1 MRFAISQA
9 EQIKGK
15 LVMPSCKTT
24 CAYCGVGCGIKVE
37 NRFNDQAFHASDR
50 DFLTLAG
57 DMDHSANTGDLC
69 GKGLALLD
77 SLNLPNKLLYPRMK
91 KAVGEYEDISW
102 SKAISEVANKFKS
115 TIDKH
120 GPDSVAFYLSGQ
132 LLTEDY
138 YVANKLAKGFIGSA
152 NVDTNSRLCMSSAV
166 SAHMRAFG
174 EDVVPGCYEDLQLA
188 DVVVLVGANTA
199 WTHPVLFKKI
209 LAARVEHGTKL
220 VVIDPRVTA
229 TASQAD
235 LHLQLIPGSDL
246 QLFNGLFCAIASDK
260 NCNDKYIEQ
269 STEGFEQALKMAQES
284 AGSVIDIAL
293 HTGLHPETIAEFYAL
308 YQQSN
313 RVVTASSQGVNQSIL
328 GTNTSNA
335 IINCHL
341 ALGDIGQAGSGPLSL
356 TGQPNAMGG
365 REVGGLATQ
374 LACHL
379 GFSKQERQLVANYWH
394 TDRLPKSKGKTATEI
409 FAAMASGE
417 IKAVWILGT
426 NPVVSLPDTALVKQ
440 ALTECEFVVV
450 SDITAD
456 TDTAQYADILLP
468 AQGWSEKS
476 GTVTNSERTI
486 SRQRRFVQPQGDSKA
501 DWWALCEVAN
511 ALGFS
516 KEFDFKSSADVF
528 KEYAQLSARVKQSF
542 PHKQFSIAGLADLT
556 AQQYERL
563 VPTQWPINDVEAM
576 GQKNLRLFSD
586 GLFATTTGKA
596 QFVATPFTAVI
607 TSHLLDNTA
616 SNINKVRLNSG
627 RSRDQWHT
635 MTKTGHIAKLA
646 AAEYQPELKLD
657 QSTLT
662 KHGLLEGELVA
673 IVTGNQANPLI
684 ARAAVEPSL
693 LSDSAFLSMHW
704 SSQFSK
710 SGGVNNVLSVA
721 VDPHSKQPGFKNQWV
736 EIKPV
741 QVVEQGTEW
750 GQSVVDPELLCWDV
764 KQQLQGGVCRH
775 IAANKAFS
783 LSLTEVENT
792 QFPPSKASTNG
803 HVMQWK
809 YQHKLI
815 TCMVNKGR
823 LKTLVITAIEPLD
836 IDSNAIQ
843 SLINESF
850 SAGSTKKLH
859 QILRAGRSQIVCA
872 CTGVTQNDIELQMNI
887 DFATGADNALSL
899 IDKVQQKLRCS
910 AVCGSCL
917 NQVKGIADIVIAQKQ
932 RQNREV
938 A

>member
-1 MRFAISQA
+1 
-9 EQIKGK
+9 
-15 LVMPSCKTT
+15 MPSCKTT
-24 CAYCGVGCGIKVE
+24 CAYCGVGCGVKVE
-37 NRFNDQAFHASDR
+37 KVGRAEVGQPSASSS
-50 DFLTLAG
+50 FAISG
-57 DMDHSANTGDLC
+57 DVEHSANSGDLC
-69 GKGLALLD
+69 GKGLVLLD
-77 SLNLPNKLLYPRMK
+77 SLNLPNKLLYPRIRSTG
-91 KAVGEYEDISW
+91 ADYEDISW
-102 SKAISEVANKFKS
+102 PKAISEVANTFKS
-115 TIDKH
+115 TIAKY

-138 YVANKLAKGFIGSA
+138 YVANKLAKGFIGTA

-209 LAARVEHGTKL
+209 MAARAEHGTKL

-235 LHLQLIPGSDL
+235 LHLQLNPGSDL
-246 QLFNGLFCAIASDK
+246 QLFNGLLNAIVSNLQHD
-260 NCNDKYIEQ
+260 DDYIKQ
-269 STEGFEQALKMAQES
+269 NTEGFSQVLTKAQEGGVTLS
-284 AGSVIDIAL
+284 DIAR
-293 HTGLHPETIAEFYAL
+293 HTGLQVDKIIEFYSL
-308 YQQSN
+308 YKQSSK
-313 RVVTASSQGVNQSIL
+313 VVTASSQGVNQSTL

-341 ALGDIGQAGSGPLSL
+341 ALGDIGQPGCGPLSL

-379 GFSKQERQLVANYWH
+379 GFSEEEHQLVANYWH
-394 TDRLPKSKGKTATEI
+394 TDKLANTKGKTATEM

-440 ALTECEFVVV
+440 ALSACDFVVV

-486 SRQRRFVQPQGDSKA
+486 SRQRRFVLPQGDSKA
-501 DWWALCEVAN
+501 DWWALCEVAKT
-511 ALGFS
+511 LGFNA
-516 KEFDFKSSADVF
+516 EFNFKNSGEIF
-528 KEYAQLSARVKQSF
+528 KEYAQLSARVKQHF
-542 PHKQFSIAGLADLT
+542 PQKQFSIAGLANLT
-556 AQQYERL
+556 PEQYQHL
-563 VPTQWPINDVEAM
+563 VPTQWPIDDIDAL
-576 GQKNLRLFSD
+576 GQKNKRLFND
-586 GLFATTTGKA
+586 GVFATATGKA
-596 QFVATPFTAVI
+596 QFVETPFTSAI
-607 TSHLLDNTA
+607 TSPISDDVSL
-616 SNINKVRLNSG
+616 SSNKVRLNSG
-627 RSRDQWHT
+627 RTRDQWHT

-646 AAEYQPELKLD
+646 AADYQPELKLNV
-657 QSTLT
+657 STAI
-662 KHGLLEGELVA
+662 KNGLIEGEFAALA
-673 IVTGNQANPLI
+673 TDHLTTPLI
-684 ARAAVEPSL
+684 ARVVIEQSIQT
-693 LSDSAFLSMHW
+693 DSAFLSMHW

-710 SGGVNNVLSVA
+710 SGGVNNVTSAA

-736 EIKPV
+736 QIKPLE
-741 QVVEQGTEW
+741 VVEQGIEW
-750 GQSVVDPELLCWDV
+750 GQPVVNTKRLYWDV

-775 IAANKAFS
+775 IAADDYFS
-783 LSLTEVENT
+783 LSLSGLNT
-792 QFPPSKASTNG
+792 TLCLSSAASVNG

-809 YQHKLI
+809 HQNKRV
-815 TCMVNKGR
+815 TCIVNKGR
-823 LKTLVITAIEPLD
+823 LKTLVITGVEQLYVD
-836 IDSNAIQ
+836 NNAIQ
-843 SLINESF
+843 LLINQMF
-850 SAGSTKKLH
+850 NAGSIKKLH
-859 QILRAGRSQIVCA
+859 QILRAGSSQIVCA
-872 CTGVTQNDIELQMNI
+872 CTGVTQSDIESQMQI
-887 DFATGADNALSL
+887 DISGGADNAPLL
-899 IDKVQQKLRCS
+899 IETVQQKLHCS

-917 NQVKGIADIVIAQKQ
+917 NQVKEIADCVIAQKQ
-932 RQNREV
+932 RPNREV